1 VLAPE
6 TRIIHLNNEYEGKSL
21 IPNGSDIAKIYPN
34 ITQTRKALITYFVT
48 SDYVSL
54 LKKGQTVRLNLQK
67 VRKQSITVNGKIS
80 TIDKT
85 ATKTEQGNLFKITTL
100 AKLPSKDSYLIK
112 YGAQGRVTSVIAKK
126 SYFDFYKNKLLSN
139 HD

>member
-1 VLAPE
+1 M
-6 TRIIHLNNEYEGKSL
+6 
-21 IPNGSDIAKIYPN
+21 
-34 ITQTRKALITYFVT
+34 
-48 SDYVSL
+48 
-54 LKKGQTVRLNLQK
+54 
-67 VRKQSITVNGKIS
+67 RKQSITVNGKIS